1 MCEQEVGKTS
11 IVTRFVNDGFHENYS
26 VNIISQLQFTV
37 GIDMMSKV
45 ITVKSKPVKIQL
57 WDTAGQERFKCLIP
71 SYIKQSHVVIIV
83 YDVTSKVKT
92 LLQGRKALIMLYIG

>member
-1 MCEQEVGKTS
+1 
-11 IVTRFVNDGFHENYS
+11 
-26 VNIISQLQFTV
+26 
-37 GIDMMSKV
+37 MMSKV

-71 SYIKQSHVVIIV
+71 SYIKQAHVVIVV

-92 LLQGRKALIMLYIG
+92 LL